1 MEVMTS
7 IEVVQIIGRMQD
19 NNKSQFICDELVTQ
33 AVRKWSKLDGGV
45 DDIKVLVIFLNA
57 N

>member
-1 MEVMTS
+1 ML
-7 IEVVQIIGRMQD
+7 D
-19 NNKSQFICDELVTQ
+19 YNKSQFICDKLVTQ

-45 DDIKVLVIFLNA
+45 DDITVLVIFLNA